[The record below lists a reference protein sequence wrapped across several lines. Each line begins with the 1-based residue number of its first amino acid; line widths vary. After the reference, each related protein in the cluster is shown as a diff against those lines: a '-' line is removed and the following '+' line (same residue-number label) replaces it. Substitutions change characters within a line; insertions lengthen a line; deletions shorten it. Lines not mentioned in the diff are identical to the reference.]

1 MKMENTKSRSLERYS
16 VTKNYQMALNQL
28 NNIETKLIRQS
39 ELGEKYCIVMEQY
52 VKKRYLEY
60 IDVKGD
66 SNDWWHLSH
75 FPVVWPGKST
85 TKVRIVFDGVAKYD
99 GKSLDLICTG
109 PKLQQN
115 VVDSSGCCVWHSW
128 NVLKILCTST
138 KSTIPENALEIIE
151 PIRKTTVL

>member
-1 MKMENTKSRSLERYS
+1 MKMENTKSRSLGS

-66 SNDWWHLSH
+66 SND
-75 FPVVWPGKST
+75 
-85 TKVRIVFDGVAKYD
+85 
-99 GKSLDLICTG
+99 
-109 PKLQQN
+109 
-115 VVDSSGCCVWHSW
+115 
-128 NVLKILCTST
+128 
-138 KSTIPENALEIIE
+138 
-151 PIRKTTVL
+151 

>member
-66 SNDWWHLSH
+66 SND
-75 FPVVWPGKST
+75 
-85 TKVRIVFDGVAKYD
+85 
-99 GKSLDLICTG
+99 
-109 PKLQQN
+109 
-115 VVDSSGCCVWHSW
+115 
-128 NVLKILCTST
+128 
-138 KSTIPENALEIIE
+138 
-151 PIRKTTVL
+151 